1 MRYAQFV
8 QSRKNGFVIQG
19 HMVIPTMFYLNWI
32 ILISI
37 FDQFIYV

>member
-19 HMVIPTMFYLNWI
+19 HMVITTICYLNWI
-32 ILISI
+32 ILIYN